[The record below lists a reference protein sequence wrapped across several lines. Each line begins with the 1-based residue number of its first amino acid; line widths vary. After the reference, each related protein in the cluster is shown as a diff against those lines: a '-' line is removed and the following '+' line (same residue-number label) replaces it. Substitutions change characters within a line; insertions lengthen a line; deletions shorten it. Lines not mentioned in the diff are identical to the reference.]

1 MNWGRP
7 NTTVFGDDLDDQYSI
22 EAYYRWQ
29 MTKEL
34 AITPDV
40 QLLINPAL
48 NPETD
53 TIWVFGLRA
62 RLGL

>member
-34 AITPDV
+34 AITPY
-40 QLLINPAL
+40 AS
-48 NPETD
+48 TK
-53 TIWVFGLRA
+53 TIKKEMNHDCTKG
-62 RLGL
+62 